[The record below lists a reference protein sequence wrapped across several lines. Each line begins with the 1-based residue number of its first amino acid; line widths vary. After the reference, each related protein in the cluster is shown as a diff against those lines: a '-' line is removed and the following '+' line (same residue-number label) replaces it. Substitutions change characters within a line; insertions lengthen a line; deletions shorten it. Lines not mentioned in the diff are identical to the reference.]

1 MADEVATAV
10 NDSAVQDTATTDPA
24 PVEEQQLEVVTEGP
38 AVDARQFQTE
48 EEGEADDAADDTA
61 VSEAA
66 EDTEEPQ
73 GDKPLAPKSENR
85 FQKLANERN
94 QYKAEAAEL
103 KARLAAQEAQV
114 AQEQELLNEINP
126 ETGDYFTPAEA
137 ERVARYQYLQTQQ
150 QNIAQQ
156 NVELTVQQN
165 QIQLSNEAAQVVEAI
180 PLLREFNPDGSKNPD
195 YNPEVAAEYN
205 EALGDSLLYQLPDG
219 NVYTANTL
227 IANGINPETQ
237 RLIGASQSPIKL
249 AKLAAKAYQTA
260 AVTAQI
266 KGQKATEKMLSQADN
281 PSSSKPA
288 KATSKD
294 EAAMSP
300 EEYAKAHG
308 LQEVW
313 Q

>member
-1 MADEVATAV
+1 MAEEVANAV
-10 NDSAVQDTATTDPA
+10 NDSAVQDTATAEPA
-24 PVEEQQLEVVTEGP
+24 PVEEKQLEVVTEGP

-48 EEGEADDAADDTA
+48 EEGPAEDVADDTA
-61 VSEAA
+61 EPEAA
-66 EDTEEPQ
+66 ADTEEPQ
-73 GDKPLAPKSENR
+73 DEKPLAPKSENR
-85 FQKLANERN
+85 FQKLANENR
-94 QYKAEAAEL
+94 EL
-103 KARLAAQEAQV
+103 KQQLAQLTAQEAQV

-137 ERVARYQYLQTQQ
+137 ERLARHQYLQTQQ
-150 QNIAQQ
+150 QNLAQQ
-156 NVELTVQQN
+156 SSQLAVQQT
-165 QIQLSNEAAQVVEAI
+165 QIQLANEASQVVNEV
-180 PLLREFNPDGSKNPD
+180 PLLREFNQDGSKNPE

-219 NVYTANTL
+219 KVYTANTL

-237 RLIGASQSPIKL
+237 VLVGAYNSPLKL

-288 KATSKD
+288 KASSKD
-294 EAAMSP
+294 EAQMSP

-308 LQEVW
+308 LKEVW